1 MKTRTTPLW
10 PVARARLAAGPILPH
25 GNPVKLAVGLCL
37 LLILSGESRLAAEP
51 SLPHALPPKDY
62 RDFYGI
68 AWRGDV
74 ESNLR
79 FAKQMGYD
87 FVMYQRGP

>member
-1 MKTRTTPLW
+1 MKY
-10 PVARARLAAGPILPH
+10 IYII
-25 GNPVKLAVGLCL
+25 LAVIAFANYTGY
-37 LLILSGESRLAAEP
+37 AAARP
-51 SLPHALPPKDY
+51 ATLPPKDY
-62 RDFYGI
+62 RDFYGA

-87 FVMYQRGP
+87 FVMYQRGMENNPLAADLGFYLDTPQYRRLPGAAQH